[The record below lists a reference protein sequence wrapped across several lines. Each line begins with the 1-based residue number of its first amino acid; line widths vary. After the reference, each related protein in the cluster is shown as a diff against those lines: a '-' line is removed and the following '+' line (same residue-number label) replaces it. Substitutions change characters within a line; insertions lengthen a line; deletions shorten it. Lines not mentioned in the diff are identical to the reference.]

1 MQINIDPAPQSL
13 TPNEQRVR
21 DLMDQG
27 LHYFRIAAMLKIS
40 FDACRDIIYEI
51 RKKECIIMGRIPN
64 DEWADAYASYK
75 SGTMTQTE
83 IAKKLGITVQSVCQ
97 RFKKLSAIE
106 TQIFDKP
113 AGTAVAEDAPITETN
128 AAITETDKPVVM
140 TEEHTK
146 EVPKA
151 VLAAVEDKIT
161 ELEEMIRDNNELIKS
176 KQEHN
181 AKFIGRIHTLRTWLS
196 EVQA

>member
-1 MQINIDPAPQSL
+1 MWIGIDPAPQSL
-13 TPNEQRVR
+13 TPNEQRVC
-21 DLMDQG
+21 DLMNQG

-51 RKKECIIMGRIPN
+51 RKKECIIMGRITN

-113 AGTAVAEDAPITETN
+113 AGTAVAENAPITEPG
-128 AAITETDKPVVM
+128 AAVTEPDKLP
-140 TEEHTK
+140 K
-146 EVPKA
+146 EVSRALVYRLADIDVELAKREQLIEGLKA
-151 VLAAVEDKIT
+151 EIA
-161 ELEEMIRDNNELIKS
+161 ELEQERETIERWKEANE
-176 KQEHN
+176 
-181 AKFIGRIHTLRTWLS
+181 
-196 EVQA
+196 